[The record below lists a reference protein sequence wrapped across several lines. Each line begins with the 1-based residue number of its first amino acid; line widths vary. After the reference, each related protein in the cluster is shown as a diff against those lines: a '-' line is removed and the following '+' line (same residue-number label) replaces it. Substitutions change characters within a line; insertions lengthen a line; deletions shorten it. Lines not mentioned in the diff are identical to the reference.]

1 MGNGRTAK
9 RRARKNRLRAHRQA
23 ARRFCS
29 ASGIRDLDPDR
40 DDVLRVPH
48 VKTEAQSRRDDAR
61 AARLADIAS
70 ARETRRDRDGA
81 KGPRDERLLNRAI
94 ATQSGPV
101 IHTHGDTHCD
111 WPREKRSP
119 VTRMSPDSRSRE
131 GWTLR
136 DKRKREESK
145 SKPARKRR
153 KVSARKGKR
162 KTAKV
167 EAPIFRTLSEAEI
180 AARERDRKSAKKRAI
195 STW

>member
-1 MGNGRTAK
+1 
-9 RRARKNRLRAHRQA
+9 
-23 ARRFCS
+23 
-29 ASGIRDLDPDR
+29 
-40 DDVLRVPH
+40 
-48 VKTEAQSRRDDAR
+48 
-61 AARLADIAS
+61 
-70 ARETRRDRDGA
+70 
-81 KGPRDERLLNRAI
+81 
-94 ATQSGPV
+94 
-101 IHTHGDTHCD
+101 
-111 WPREKRSP
+111 
-119 VTRMSPDSRSRE
+119 MSPDSRSRE

>member
-131 GWTLR
+131 GWTLP
-136 DKRKREESK
+136 DKRKREQSG
-145 SKPARKRR
+145 A
-153 KVSARKGKR
+153 AH
-162 KTAKV
+162 
-167 EAPIFRTLSEAEI
+167 RTLIPSHHVF
-180 AARERDRKSAKKRAI
+180 SP
-195 STW
+195 TW